1 MIINCLEWKPLPV
14 YGDGQNVRD
23 WLYVSDHCSALEIV
37 YKRGK
42 INETYNIGGNN
53 EIKNIDIVNTI
64 CEILDS
70 IKPNTN
76 GSYKSLIT
84 YVEDRPG
91 HDFRYAID
99 STKIKENLGWKAA
112 ESFQTGIKKTIEWYI
127 DNEAWWKNIQ
137 EKKYNQRRLGI
148 NKI

>member
-137 EKKYNQRRLGI
+137 EKNTIREIRDQ
-148 NKI
+148 